1 MVLPCCYL
9 GPSSAGSGD
18 NKNNQAGYQ
27 PLPSESTSVGL
38 L

>member
-1 MVLPCCYL
+1 MVLPCSHL
-9 GPSSAGSGD
+9 GLLSAGSGD

-27 PLPSESTSVGL
+27 PLPGESTSVGL